1 MVQAFTWRDDKYSFY
16 NTNVNILNNVYYVTL
31 NNKSKK
37 QLDKLSWQKAFNSLQ
52 QAIDTVSEN
61 GGGEI

>member
-1 MVQAFTWRDDKYSFY
+1 MR
-16 NTNVNILNNVYYVTL
+16 

-37 QLDKLSWQKAFNSLQ
+37 QPDRLSWQKAFNSLQ

-61 GGGEI
+61 GGGEIWVAKGT